1 LVNPYFSSLE
11 FGQVKGDPYDAHSPS
26 DQEETMYTRML
37 VPLDGSETAEKVLP
51 YARALAGSLK
61 IPVELLGVIEI
72 SRYASGEKARY
83 LDTLIDTAIRRNQEY
98 LKRVAK
104 TFLGGSL
111 EWTVEGGAPAEAII
125 TKTAENKETLI
136 TMATHGRSGLKRW
149 LLGSVAEKVLR
160 GTSNAVLLVRA
171 NEEAKTEG
179 EVIPNRIIVPLD
191 GSELAETVLS
201 TVVELA
207 KPLKLKVVLLR
218 AYSVKAIMYGYEDY
232 LHDSNEIEAELK
244 KEATSYLNSWVEH
257 LKSEGL
263 ADVVPIVS
271 EGEAAETIIE
281 LAKGAPN
288 ILIAMCTH
296 GRSGVKRW
304 VLGSVTEKVVRHAG
318 NPVLVIRA
326 K

>member
-1 LVNPYFSSLE
+1 
-11 FGQVKGDPYDAHSPS
+11 
-26 DQEETMYTRML
+26 MYTRML

-51 YARALAGSLK
+51 YTRVLARSLK
-61 IPVELLGVIEI
+61 IPVELLAVIEI
-72 SRYASGEKARY
+72 GRYASGERARY
-83 LDTLIDTAIRRNQEY
+83 LDTLMDTAIRRNQAY
-98 LKRVAK
+98 LQRVAK
-104 TFLGGSL
+104 TFPGASV
-111 EWTVEGGAPAEAII
+111 EWTVEGGVPAETII
-125 TKTAENKETLI
+125 TKAAENKGTLI
-136 TMATHGRSGLKRW
+136 TLATHGRSGLKRW

-160 GTSNAVLLVRA
+160 GTSNPALLVRA

-179 EVIPNRIIVPLD
+179 EVTQNRIIVPLD
-191 GSELAETVLS
+191 GSELAETALP

-207 KPLKLKVVLLR
+207 KALRLKVVLLQ
-218 AYSVKAIMYGYEDY
+218 AYTVKAIIYSYEDY
-232 LHDSNEIEAELK
+232 IPDLNDIEAELK
-244 KEATSYLNSWVEH
+244 KEATSYLDSRVEQ

-288 ILIAMCTH
+288 SLIAICTH

-304 VLGSVTEKVVRHAG
+304 VLGSVTEKVVRHADD
-318 NPVLVIRA
+318 PVLVIRA

>member
-1 LVNPYFSSLE
+1 
-11 FGQVKGDPYDAHSPS
+11 
-26 DQEETMYTRML
+26 M
-37 VPLDGSETAEKVLP
+37 
-51 YARALAGSLK
+51 
-61 IPVELLGVIEI
+61 
-72 SRYASGEKARY
+72 
-83 LDTLIDTAIRRNQEY
+83 
-98 LKRVAK
+98 
-104 TFLGGSL
+104 
-111 EWTVEGGAPAEAII
+111 
-125 TKTAENKETLI
+125 
-136 TMATHGRSGLKRW
+136 
-149 LLGSVAEKVLR
+149 
-160 GTSNAVLLVRA
+160 
-171 NEEAKTEG
+171 
-179 EVIPNRIIVPLD
+179 IPNRIIVPLD

-201 TVVELA
+201 TVVELLA

-244 KEATSYLNSWVEH
+244 KEATSYLDSWVEH

-263 ADVVPIVS
+263 VDVVPVVS

-281 LAKGAPN
+281 LVKGAPN
-288 ILIAMCTH
+288 SLIAMCTH

>member
-1 LVNPYFSSLE
+1 
-11 FGQVKGDPYDAHSPS
+11 
-26 DQEETMYTRML
+26 
-37 VPLDGSETAEKVLP
+37 
-51 YARALAGSLK
+51 
-61 IPVELLGVIEI
+61 
-72 SRYASGEKARY
+72 
-83 LDTLIDTAIRRNQEY
+83 
-98 LKRVAK
+98 
-104 TFLGGSL
+104 
-111 EWTVEGGAPAEAII
+111 
-125 TKTAENKETLI
+125 
-136 TMATHGRSGLKRW
+136 
-149 LLGSVAEKVLR
+149 
-160 GTSNAVLLVRA
+160 
-171 NEEAKTEG
+171 
-179 EVIPNRIIVPLD
+179 
-191 GSELAETVLS
+191 
-201 TVVELA
+201 
-207 KPLKLKVVLLR
+207 
-218 AYSVKAIMYGYEDY
+218 
-232 LHDSNEIEAELK
+232 LK